1 MRGRIMYSWNRM
13 VAISV
18 VLRVIDRDVLT
29 AIRTFVIIDRSVAVG
44 AAIDQRLFRF
54 AALRFDDAVEASHER
69 SAAIAI
75 SHDCLPLTR
84 RSITSAIS
92 AQSLPEKNGFPSSK

>member
-54 AALRFDDAVEASHER
+54 AAFRFDNAVEASHKR
-69 SAAIAI
+69 GAAI
-75 SHDCLPLTR
+75 SFGHDYFPWIR